1 MSQKYNDY
9 ILEHVENVKKAF
21 DFLKKNKVITSE
33 DCNLTKVEK
42 QINQHD
48 MSKWCDAEYMAYDK
62 YFYGEKTAKVKE
74 DFDLAWLHHQH
85 ENPHHWQHWVL
96 VNDDDGS
103 RALEM
108 PKETAI
114 EMICDWMSFSIKV
127 NKLNEVLEW
136 YDNHKKT
143 MILHKETKKFV
154 ENILDKYKKIV
165 KEL

>member
-1 MSQKYNDY
+1 MSQQYNDY
-9 ILEHVENVKKAF
+9 IFEHVGNVKKAF
-21 DFLKKNKVITSE
+21 EFLKKHKIITGE
-33 DCNLTKVEK
+33 DCNLSKAEK

-48 MSKWCDAEYMAYDK
+48 FSKWCDAEYTAYDK

-85 ENPHHWQHWVL
+85 ANPHHWQHWVL

-108 PKETAI
+108 PKETAV

-127 NKLNEVLEW
+127 NKLDEVLKW
-136 YDNHKKT
+136 YDAHTKT
-143 MILHKETKKFV
+143 IILHKETKKFV
-154 ENILDKYKKIV
+154 EKILDRYKKVI

>member
-9 ILEHVENVKKAF
+9 ILEHVGNVKKAF
-21 DFLKKNKVITSE
+21 EFLKKNKIITGE
-33 DCNLTKVEK
+33 DCNLAKAEK
-42 QINQHD
+42 QVNQHD
-48 MSKWCDAEYMAYDK
+48 MSKWCDEEYDAYDK
-62 YFYGEKTAKVKE
+62 YFYGEKTDKVKE

-85 ENPHHWQHWVL
+85 SNPHHWQHWVL

-103 RALEM
+103 KALEM
-108 PKETAI
+108 PKEIAV

-127 NKLNEVLEW
+127 NKMDEVLKW
-136 YDNHKKT
+136 YDDHKKT

-154 ENILDKYKKIV
+154 ENILDKYKKVI

>member
-42 QINQHD
+42 QIKQHD
-48 MSKWCDAEYMAYDK
+48 MSKWCDAEYTAYDK

-74 DFDLAWLHHQH
+74 DFDLARLHHQH

-96 VNDDDGS
+96 VNNDDGN

-154 ENILDKYKKIV
+154 ENILDKYKKII

>member
-62 YFYGEKTAKVKE
+62 YF
-74 DFDLAWLHHQH
+74 
-85 ENPHHWQHWVL
+85 
-96 VNDDDGS
+96 
-103 RALEM
+103 
-108 PKETAI
+108 
-114 EMICDWMSFSIKV
+114 
-127 NKLNEVLEW
+127 
-136 YDNHKKT
+136 
-143 MILHKETKKFV
+143 
-154 ENILDKYKKIV
+154 
-165 KEL
+165 